1 MGAETKR
8 RKLSEPEEF
17 LHALESVSRGIR
29 DPVAKLRFIR
39 NSLARYRSLD
49 RFVRA
54 VPIAPV
60 RRVFYRWLSLEGLR
74 HLLDTGARGHV
85 PAGHRPEHVEFAR
98 RIDVFIDYYDE
109 APVVGAAEGLRREKE
124 RLAGVAGI
132 GLFDRD
138 DIKETAD
145 AGF

>member
-1 MGAETKR
+1 MGADTKR

-60 RRVFYRWLSLEGLR
+60 RRAFYRWLSLEGLR
-74 HLLDTGARGHV
+74 HLLDTSSRGAPGRV
-85 PAGHRPEHVEFAR
+85 
-98 RIDVFIDYYDE
+98 DVATRVSLVFGRAAVIGLGLI
-109 APVVGAAEGLRREKE
+109 VGVSI
-124 RLAGVAGI
+124 GVAAY
-132 GLFDRD
+132 RYV
-138 DIKETAD
+138 
-145 AGF
+145 